1 MYEKEILYFCIFS
14 PHIAQCVGKRRVM
27 SVKKFSAS
35 FFSRKSAAGIL
46 AKIEVFAPAT
56 STCREIFTQRVIIL
70 WMTFVTFLLKEKLTL
85 NFQQKSPEKIGT
97 LFEAYFFSSSFF
109 SPSTSASFT
118 SGSPS
123 FFGSA
128 PSAAVPSAPGCGCAA
143 A

>member
-85 NFQQKSPEKIGT
+85 KFYQII
-97 LFEAYFFSSSFF
+97 YFFSTTPSINFLISSTNLSLENCPPLF
-109 SPSTSASFT
+109 PITSLS
-118 SGSPS
+118 
-123 FFGSA
+123 
-128 PSAAVPSAPGCGCAA
+128 
-143 A
+143 